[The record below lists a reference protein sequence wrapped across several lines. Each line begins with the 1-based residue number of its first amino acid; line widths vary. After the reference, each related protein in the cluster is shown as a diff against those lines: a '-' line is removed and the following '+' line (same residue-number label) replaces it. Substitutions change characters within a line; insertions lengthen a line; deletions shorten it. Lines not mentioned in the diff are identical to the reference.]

1 MSNLTPEQQAII
13 HHPLGQHARVL
24 AVAGSG
30 KTTTM
35 VQRVKYLVTEK
46 QQDPRRIVVV
56 MFNKMAREDF
66 ASKIARAI
74 PEMGLRPKVY
84 TFHGLARKLRED
96 AASFQPTIGLMEGW
110 FGDKE
115 ELALICM
122 HRAIDSLLGEG
133 MIEEDIDAYDALD
146 AVGLWKA
153 SLIPPERAGH
163 RSNPDL
169 PLVYRRFEELRRQ
182 QPAITFDDFVPMAME
197 LLKQDSSFRR
207 RWEGQMKHIIV
218 DEYQDINYGQQ
229 QLVRILAGNTADVM
243 VVGDDDQTIYEWR
256 GARPYYIL
264 QGFQEDFSHKPI
276 KDYQLSRSFRFGP
289 LIAQTAYN
297 SISLNKQRKFKP
309 LVAHGFQLEGGIS
322 VLTDESE
329 QSTKISLSMAQEIN
343 NLVRQQEVPP
353 QRIII
358 LGRTFV
364 QLEGLQTIFIR
375 HKIPFR
381 VVGKAP
387 FFERDENR
395 TLIDYVRLALALNLQ
410 AKELRPWHSV
420 KTQRVVEEE
429 DGYQA
434 RDYHRRTLQAGSSS
448 EAIRMVLAVANTPS
462 RMLTRKV
469 LQQAIE
475 RGASQGLTVGA
486 SLETLLDPENSPLRA
501 ERRESLQELLDFL
514 YRIAERLGQK
524 STPKAGE
531 FLRWIVDTLNYQ
543 KQFTNY
549 YGEGE
554 ASSERINSVDNFLG
568 FAAATGQTMTEFVD
582 YLSRLDPTLGLPESK
597 LITMTSVFRTKGLE
611 FDYVFVPACTEGN
624 MPVHLAQMVEVYDT
638 QHQVP
643 NHPLS
648 PPLESERRLFYVA
661 LTRAVKQVYI
671 GTIAP
676 PSRGQQ
682 SRSGIMLGSRFLE
695 EMQLSPTQQ
704 LIEGFQRLL
713 LTETGPDTS
722 PETIQLLKT
731 IQDLAG
737 YRHLVDYVA
746 EHYLTNLPWP
756 TLIDQTKRVL
766 NQLPQTSFQY
776 LHQYPD
782 LEQSARSTQPEKK
795 AEPPAWSD
803 PWAEIGITI

>member
-1 MSNLTPEQQAII
+1 MSQKFTAEQQAII

-35 VQRVKYLVTEK
+35 VQRVKVLVTEK
-46 QQDPRRIVVV
+46 QQDPRRIRVV
-56 MFNKMAREDF
+56 MFNRMAREDF
-66 ASKIARAI
+66 ERKIAREI
-74 PEMGLRPKVY
+74 PDVGLRPKVY
-84 TFHGLARKLRED
+84 TFHGLAHKLRED
-96 AASFQPTIGLMEGW
+96 AAKFRPTIGRMEGW
-110 FGDKE
+110 FDDKE

-122 HRAIDSLLGEG
+122 HRAIDSLLREG
-133 MIEEDIDAYDALD
+133 MIDEDIDARDALD

-163 RSNPDL
+163 RTNPDL
-169 PLVYRRFEELRRQ
+169 ALVYRRFEEFRQ
-182 QPAITFDDFVPMAME
+182 RQPAITFDDFVPVAME
-197 LLKQDSSFRR
+197 LFKQDPSFRR
-207 RWEGQMKHIIV
+207 QWEGRMKHIIV

-229 QLVRILAGNTADVM
+229 QLVRILAGHTADVM

-297 SISLNKQRKFKP
+297 SISLNKQRQFKP
-309 LVAHGFQLEGGIS
+309 LVAHSFQWEGGIS
-322 VLTDESE
+322 ILTDESE
-329 QSTKISLSMAQEIN
+329 QSTQISVSMAQEIN
-343 NLVRQQEVPP
+343 NLVRQQRVPP
-353 QRIII
+353 QRIIV

-364 QLEGLQTIFIR
+364 QMEGLQTIFIR
-375 HKIPFR
+375 YKIPFR

-420 KTQRVVEEE
+420 KTQRVEE
-429 DGYQA
+429 DAYQA
-434 RDYHRRTLQAGSSS
+434 RDYRRHTLQAGPSG

-462 RMLTRKV
+462 RMLARKV

-475 RGASQGLTVGA
+475 RGASLGLTVSA

-514 YRIAERLGQK
+514 YRIAEQLGQK
-524 STPKAGE
+524 SAPKAGE
-531 FLRWIVDTLNYQ
+531 FLSWIIDTLDYQ
-543 KQFTNY
+543 KHFTNY

-554 ASSERINSVDNFLG
+554 ASSERINSVGNFLS

-582 YLSRLDPTLGLPESK
+582 YLSRLDPTLGLPENK
-597 LITMTSVFRTKGLE
+597 LITMTSVYRTKGLE
-611 FDYVFVPACTEGN
+611 FDYVFIPACTEGN
-624 MPVHLAQMVEVYDT
+624 MPVHLAQTVEVYDT

-648 PPLESERRLFYVA
+648 PPLEGERRLFYVA

-671 GTIAP
+671 GTIALP
-676 PSRGQQ
+676 TRGQQ

-695 EMQLSPTQQ
+695 EMQLSPTQL

-713 LTETGPDTS
+713 LTETRPDTS
-722 PETIQLLKT
+722 QLLKT
-731 IQDLAG
+731 IRDLAG

-746 EHYLTNLPWP
+746 EHYLTNLLWP
-756 TLIDQTKRVL
+756 TLIDQIKRAL
-766 NQLPQTSFQY
+766 NQLPRTSFQY
-776 LHQYPD
+776 QHQYPD
-782 LEQSARSTQPEKK
+782 LEQSARSVQPEKK
-795 AEPPAWSD
+795 PEPPAWED
-803 PWAEIGITI
+803 PWDKIGRSDR